1 MSYHAQGDY
10 FESCNCLVT
19 CRCTFGTT
27 FDGDA
32 CDAFFGWHITRGQKD
47 GLDLSGLNV
56 VLARHRP
63 RDLEKDQW
71 LVELY
76 LDERASPEQSAALES
91 IFSGEAGGHLQVIAP
106 RIGKVTAVQNSAI
119 AFEKTGKARSLRVG
133 ELLEVEGQELV
144 GMDGVNPAVI
154 SNPTVW
160 AGVVQPMRQGKAA
173 RIHYTGGWTFDSSD
187 TNSFIT
193 EFEYES
199 Q

>member
-1 MSYHAQGDY
+1 MSYHADGDY

-32 CDAFFGWHITRGQKD
+32 CDAFFGWHIARGQKD

-56 VLARHRP
+56 ALARHRP
-63 RDLEKDQW
+63 RDLDKDRW
-71 LVELY
+71 LVELF
-76 LDERASPEQSAALES
+76 LDDRAAPEQSAALEA
-91 IFSGEAGGHLQVIAP
+91 IFSGKAGGHLELIAP
-106 RIGKVTAVQNSAI
+106 RIGKITAVQNSPI
-119 AFEKTGKARSLRVG
+119 VFEKSGRARRLQVG
-133 ELLEVEGQELV
+133 DVLVVDGQELI
-144 GMDGVNPAVI
+144 GMDGSNPAVI

-160 AGVVQPMRQGKAA
+160 AGVTQPLRQGKAD
-173 RIHYTGGWTFDSSD
+173 RIRYAGGWTFDSSG

-193 EFEYES
+193 EFKYES

>member
-1 MSYHAQGDY
+1 MSYHVEGDY
-10 FESCNCLVT
+10 FESCNCLIT

-32 CDAFFGWHITRGQKD
+32 CDVFIGWHISRGQKD
-47 GLDLSGLNV
+47 GVDLGDLNV
-56 VLARHRP
+56 TLARHRP

-76 LDERASPEQSAALES
+76 LDEQASPDQSAALES
-91 IFSGEAGGHLQVIAP
+91 IFSGQAGGHLQVVAP
-106 RIGKVTAVQNSAI
+106 RIGKVTAVRSSAI
-119 AFEKTGKARSLRVG
+119 AFEKTGKARRLRVAG
-133 ELLEVEGQELV
+133 VLDVEGQELV

-160 AGVVQPMRQGKAA
+160 AGATQPLRQGKAD
-173 RIHYTGGWTFDSSD
+173 RIHYAGGWTFDTSD

-193 EFEYES
+193 EFKYES